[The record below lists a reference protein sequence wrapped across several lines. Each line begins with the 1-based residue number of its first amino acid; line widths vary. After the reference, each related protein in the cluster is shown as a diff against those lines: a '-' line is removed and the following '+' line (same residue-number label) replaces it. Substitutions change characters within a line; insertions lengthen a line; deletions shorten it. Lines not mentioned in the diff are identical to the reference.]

1 MMENNRVV
9 SPDVLVRMNEQLDF
23 LSTNPGMEM
32 PVSSSRYDEEQEY
45 QRFESIMN
53 TKEYLTKEEYDFCFA
68 YDKDIREDM
77 SYIGAYSKLGDYL
90 NLRVYSEHDH
100 EKRGYEIETY

>member
-1 MMENNRVV
+1 M
-9 SPDVLVRMNEQLDF
+9 SPESLYIAEL
-23 LSTNPGMEM
+23 
-32 PVSSSRYDEEQEY
+32 EY
-45 QRFESIMN
+45 YRFEEIMN

-77 SYIGAYSKLGDYL
+77 SYIGDYSKFGNYL

-100 EKRGYEIETY
+100 EKRQYEMEVGI